1 MSTVTATT
9 RHLTALTP
17 RQRLVLSLVA
27 EGLPNKT
34 IAERMYVS
42 VETVRSH
49 IIDLRKR
56 LGAANKAQAVAIG
69 MRRGEVR

>member
-1 MSTVTATT
+1 M
-9 RHLTALTP
+9 TALTS
-17 RQRLVLSLVA
+17 RQREVLSLVA

-34 IAERMYVS
+34 IAARMYVS

-49 IIDLRKR
+49 VIDLRKK

-69 MRRGEVR
+69 MRRGEVS